1 MSPVPRPPLFA
12 ELLALISIFR
22 SFSLPVARRH
32 LPVDSVLLAVE
43 IVHHFDS
50 EIDVA
55 ESSGNPADAFVAA
68 GAFLGSAAAESM
80 GIVVA
85 AAAGI
90 LAVHSTVAAPACT
103 VAASE
108 GAASVKQRDTAVVF
122 PWNTAEIDCRSRLV
136 VPRTAAVGAERRGK
150 AAVGI
155 VG

>member
-1 MSPVPRPPLFA
+1 M
-12 ELLALISIFR
+12 
-22 SFSLPVARRH
+22 
-32 LPVDSVLLAVE
+32 DSVLLAVE

-68 GAFLGSAAAESM
+68 GAFLGSAAAESKE
-80 GIVVA
+80 IVVA
-85 AAAGI
+85 AAVVGI

-122 PWNTAEIDCRSRLV
+122 PWNTAEIDCRSR
-136 VPRTAAVGAERRGK
+136 PMARRPQNRRR
-150 AAVGI
+150 
-155 VG
+155 